1 MDILDPFMT
10 VFREHPDF
18 DAGDARLESQQ
29 LGQRQDVIEQVM
41 QGGES
46 FDTLLDLLESQGID
60 PAEYINATAQNLDY
74 IVDNGIRFT
83 SNDAGI
89 LLPEFLI

>member
-1 MDILDPFMT
+1 MDILDPFAT

-18 DAGDARLESQQ
+18 NAGDARLEAQQ
-29 LGQRQDVIEQVM
+29 LGERQDVIEQVIR
-41 QGGES
+41 GDES
-46 FDTLLDLLESQGID
+46 FDALLDLLESQGID
-60 PAEYINATAQNLDY
+60 PTEYINATAENLNY